1 MLDLLTLLTA
11 ILACAG
17 LIQGV
22 LGLRALRRFSLEPV
36 VQPATRPPVTVLK
49 PLFGDEPLLEIAL
62 TSFCIQTYPD
72 YQIVFGVQDPA
83 DPALAVIG
91 RLRALFPERD
101 IGVVVDPT
109 PHGANRKVAN
119 LINMLPAA
127 KHDVLVIADADL
139 HAPPSYLERIV
150 AALQAPGAGLVTT
163 LYTGFPGVP
172 GLPARLG
179 ASQINH
185 VFLPGVLL
193 ARAMGRQD
201 CLGATMALT
210 RDTLGRIGGL
220 PALAP
225 HLADDNMLGRL
236 VRGQGLRIA
245 LARTVPATT
254 VPEASLAA
262 LWRHELRWARTIRAL
277 VPVQFA
283 LSSLQY
289 PLVWALASLA
299 LSRLDEGAVILFIG
313 AWALRAALVRAIDR
327 ALGLAR
333 TLPVWLLPVREVL
346 SFLVLLAG
354 FAGNRVEWRGQMA
367 RADRA
372 RLVPGR
378 PAS

>member
-36 VQPATRPPVTVLK
+36 VQPAARPPVTVLK

-210 RDTLGRIGGL
+210 RGTLGRIGGL

>member
-299 LSRLDEGAVILFIG
+299 LSRLDEGTVILFIG

>member
-210 RDTLGRIGGL
+210 RGTLGRIGGL